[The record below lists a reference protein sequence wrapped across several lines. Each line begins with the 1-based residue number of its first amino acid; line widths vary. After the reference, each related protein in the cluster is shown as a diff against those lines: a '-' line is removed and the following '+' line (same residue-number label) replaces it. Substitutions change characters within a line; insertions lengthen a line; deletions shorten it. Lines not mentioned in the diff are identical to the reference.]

1 MYTISLKTLFY
12 WYLSKNITI
21 VRSQCPLDVKGSD
34 RDKEDTN
41 GMGFGCH
48 KLVDDR
54 IPENVLEPPSWRNEI
69 ADIYPFERSLQ
80 VTVLSSVSM
89 EFNSIRDPGS
99 MQLFDTWYFLFPTL
113 NEVWG
118 ALYYEPN
125 FFVDSNASD
134 SLVLQIGNKRMLLF
148 YARNQLIF
156 G

>member
-1 MYTISLKTLFY
+1 MHTISLKTLFY

-89 EFNSIRDPGS
+89 EFNSIRDQVVCSYLIPDIFFS
-99 MQLFDTWYFLFPTL
+99 RLWMRF
-113 NEVWG
+113 EVP
-118 ALYYEPN
+118 YIMN
-125 FFVDSNASD
+125 RI
-134 SLVLQIGNKRMLLF
+134 SLSIRMLLILWF
-148 YARNQLIF
+148 F
-156 G
+156 K